1 MAEKVEFK
9 RNVSNAVMGDLN
21 EAPRQSN
28 VVNLTIGSKTE
39 FQPLTKL
46 QRQDVTAKVK
56 ALVALEGGSPLSV
69 YRVLLNSF
77 GAANMDAFPGD
88 KYMAAME
95 LLDAR
100 IVSHQSGSLSVLAA
114 ISPPRAELDSVL
126 PCLACIRHQAEI
138 KRIRVI
144 VVVQWTLL
152 VGAILFCG
160 WLWLPSAVGTAHKS
174 ILETSCLVDGKGY
187 SMGSSIK
194 MPNGS
199 IRECMNNGPDGS
211 PRWSLSENK

>member
-9 RNVSNAVMGDLN
+9 RDVSNAVMGDLN

-56 ALVALEGGSPLSV
+56 ALVALEGGSPLNV

-100 IVSHQSGSLSVLAA
+100 IVAQQSAPVSAVALVT
-114 ISPPRAELDSVL
+114 PPRVEVEPAI
-126 PCLACIRHQAEI
+126 PCHACTRHQAEI
-138 KRIRVI
+138 KRIRAI
-144 VVVQWTLL
+144 VVAQWTLL

-160 WLWLPSAVGTAHKS
+160 WLWLPSAVGTAPKS
-174 ILETSCLVDGKGY
+174 SVETSCLVDGKGY

-199 IRECMNNGPDGS
+199 IRECMNNGPEGS
-211 PRWSLSENK
+211 PRWSLSEKK

>member
-9 RNVSNAVMGDLN
+9 RDVSNAVMGDLN

-56 ALVALEGGSPLSV
+56 ALVALEGGSPLNV

-100 IVSHQSGSLSVLAA
+100 IVALQSAPASAVAP
-114 ISPPRAELDSVL
+114 ITPPRMKVE
-126 PCLACIRHQAEI
+126 PGITCHACTRHQAEI
-138 KRIRVI
+138 KRVRVI
-144 VVVQWTLL
+144 VVAQWTLL
-152 VGAILFCG
+152 VGVILFCG
-160 WLWLPSAVGTAHKS
+160 WLWLPFAAGNAPKS
-174 ILETSCLVDGKGY
+174 SLETSCLVDGKGY

-199 IRECMNNGPDGS
+199 IRECMNNGPAGS
-211 PRWSLSENK
+211 PRWSLSEKK

>member
-56 ALVALEGGSPLSV
+56 ALVALEGGSPLTV

-95 LLDAR
+95 LLDVR
-100 IVSHQSGSLSVLAA
+100 IVAQQSAPVSAVAP
-114 ISPPRAELDSVL
+114 ITPPRVEVEAAVPRLG
-126 PCLACIRHQAEI
+126 CTRHQAEI
-138 KRIRVI
+138 KRLRAI
-144 VVVQWTLL
+144 VVAQWALL
-152 VGAILFCG
+152 AGAILFCG
-160 WLWLPSAVGTAHKS
+160 WLWLPSAVGTAPKS
-174 ILETSCLVDGKGY
+174 SLETSCLVDGKGY

-199 IRECMNNGPDGS
+199 IRECMNNGPEGN
-211 PRWSLSENK
+211 PRWSLSEKK